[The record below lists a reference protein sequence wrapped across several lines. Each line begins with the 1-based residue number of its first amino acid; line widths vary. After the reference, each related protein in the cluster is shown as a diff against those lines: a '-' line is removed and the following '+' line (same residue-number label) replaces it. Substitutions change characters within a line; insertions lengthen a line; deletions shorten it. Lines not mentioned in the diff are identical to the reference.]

1 MIIFLWIKRVEK
13 RGERMKRIFVILLV
27 AGLLLLGSVSTT
39 AETWKE
45 HAEEFTIHSTGVLD
59 VASGVLPCGGGNG
72 GGGAPG

>member
-1 MIIFLWIKRVEK
+1 MEK

-45 HAEEFTIHSTGVLD
+45 HTEEFTIPPMNVLD
-59 VASGVLPCGGGNG
+59 VTSGISPCGGGNG